1 MPLGGLLLPLP
12 ETFACRYCCAL
23 PARYNGH
30 RAALEGEFT
39 VSEQANY
46 GVAHAFGA
54 RLLSY
59 ADNAALPVD
68 VHDFSD
74 AINRCLLVDKIC
86 LLPIYWTAKRLL
98 RFVVGPRVLAR
109 A

>member
-1 MPLGGLLLPLP
+1 M
-12 ETFACRYCCAL
+12 
-23 PARYNGH
+23 
-30 RAALEGEFT
+30 
-39 VSEQANY
+39 SEQANY

-54 RLLSY
+54 RLLNY
-59 ADNAALPVD
+59 ADNAALPVE

-74 AINRCLLVDKIC
+74 AINWCLLVDKTMFIADI
-86 LLPIYWTAKRLL
+86 LTAKDLL